1 MTTNI
6 LNLRCEGV
14 SAAKTSLAQRLI
26 CGYSCTQ
33 GYARFARSPWAIIVL
48 PLQGNDVF
56 VKIGFKLERWSRG
69 TGAFYSSIQ
78 NFIQN

>member
-14 SAAKTSLAQRLI
+14 SAAKTSLAQRPKHCCSL
-26 CGYSCTQ
+26 TQ
-33 GYARFARSPWAIIVL
+33 GNARFARSPWAIIVL

-56 VKIGFKLERWSRG
+56 AKIGFPFERWAVH
-69 TGAFYSSIQ
+69 TGALQLSTA
-78 NFIQN
+78 